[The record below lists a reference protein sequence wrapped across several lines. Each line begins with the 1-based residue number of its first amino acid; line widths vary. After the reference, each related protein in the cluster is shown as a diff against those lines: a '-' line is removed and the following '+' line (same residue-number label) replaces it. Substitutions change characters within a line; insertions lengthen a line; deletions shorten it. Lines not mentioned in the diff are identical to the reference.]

1 MPSACFSRNW
11 DNAVVLALLASLS
24 LGGCTEKP
32 ETPAQ
37 KIAVVPAASEPAQI
51 ARPPAARPPRPP
63 ARMPAQ
69 KTAKK
74 RPRIDPVTLVGM
86 DPPTVGRTLGR
97 PAGTRMD
104 AMAVEWT
111 YAAPSCSL
119 SLFFYPDVATGDLK
133 VLKYNITGGQA
144 GRSCDF
150 PMMARNDE
158 SD

>member
-1 MPSACFSRNW
+1 MPSACSSRNW
-11 DNAVVLALLASLS
+11 DNAVVLALLAGLS

-32 ETPAQ
+32 ETPPQ
-37 KIAVVPAASEPAQI
+37 KITLVPPASEPVQI
-51 ARPPAARPPRPP
+51 LRPPAARPARSP
-63 ARMPAQ
+63 ARIPAQ

-74 RPRIDPVTLVGM
+74 RPRVDPVTLVGM
-86 DPPTVGRTLGR
+86 DPPTVDRMLGR

-119 SLFFYPDVATGDLK
+119 SLYFYPDVATGDLK
-133 VLKYNITGGQA
+133 VLKYNITGRQA
-144 GRSCDF
+144 GGGCDF